1 MAKKSIDLSEDINI
15 GQLVSRRI
23 AEAFKYGIECDIIHG
38 KMLAGGSE
46 QGIYVASDT
55 QNYVFGT
62 RRITPYGRVFR
73 YAKAGIEVGSMKRG
87 VYGYNQLVAVKAG
100 IGFDDYSVAISAV
113 DAGAKKLTLTVT
125 AGKVGVG
132 RDGKIDKDEFIGGYI
147 SIYTSASD
155 RPQRMIVGNSAL
167 LAIGT
172 SFTITL
178 KDALPA
184 ALTGSTACEI
194 LANPYSDV
202 RTHETT
208 QYGIRSSVLGMPTVV
223 ATVGQYFWIQTWGI
237 CRVTPTGAELGEKP
251 GERMFVFGSNGS
263 VVSARAWADG
273 DSPALHSYQPAGYLV
288 ERTTEEANAAP
299 FIMLQISP

>member
-1 MAKKSIDLSEDINI
+1 MAKKSIDLSEQVNI
-15 GQLVSRRI
+15 GQMVARRV

-46 QGIYVASDT
+46 QGINKASDT

-73 YAKAGIEVGSMKRG
+73 YAKAGVEVGSMKRG
-87 VYGYNQLVAVKAG
+87 VYGYNQLVAIKAG
-100 IGFDDYSVAISAV
+100 DASAAISAV
-113 DAGAKKLTLTVT
+113 IAGATVLTLTVT
-125 AGKVGVG
+125 AEKVGVD
-132 RDGKIDKDEFIGGYI
+132 RDGKIAKDELIGGYI

-155 RPQRMIVGNSAL
+155 RPQRRIVGNSAL
-167 LAIGT
+167 AANGVT
-172 SFTITL
+172 FTIIL
-178 KDALPA
+178 DEALPA

-208 QYGIRSSVLGMPTVV
+208 QYGIYSSVLGMPTVV

-237 CRVTPTGAELGEKP
+237 LRVTPTGAELGANP
-251 GERMFVFGSNGS
+251 GERMFLFGSNGS
-263 VVSARAWADG
+263 LISAKEWAD
-273 DSPALHSYQPAGYLV
+273 DTTHAYHSYQPGGFIM
-288 ERTTEEANAAP
+288 ERTDGDAGSAAP
-299 FIMLQISP
+299 FVMLQISP

>member
-1 MAKKSIDLSEDINI
+1 MGTRSIDLSEDINI

-46 QGIYVASDT
+46 QGICVASDT

-73 YAKAGIEVGSMKRG
+73 YAKAGVEVGSMKRG
-87 VYGYNQLVAVKAG
+87 VYGYNQLVAIKEG
-100 IGFDDYSVAISAV
+100 DYSAAISAV

-125 AGKVGVG
+125 AGKVGVD
-132 RDGKIDKDEFIGGYI
+132 RDGKIDKDELVGGYI
-147 SIYTSASD
+147 SIYTSTSD
-155 RPQRMIVGNSAL
+155 RPQRMIIGNSAL
-167 LAIGT
+167 LATGT

-208 QYGIRSSVLGMPTVV
+208 QYGSWSSVLGMPTVV

-237 CRVTPTGAELGEKP
+237 CRVTPTGGELVANIA
-251 GERMFVFGSNGS
+251 ERMFVFGTNGS
-263 VVSARAWADG
+263 IYSLREFIDEGGGAGAPE
-273 DSPALHSYQPAGYLV
+273 SSSYQIAGFIV
-288 ERTTEEANAAP
+288 ERTTGEANAAP